1 MVIKTIFPVPFITL
15 TIRGVFMLMRII
27 LTGKPVFRTFVFG
40 LLLLGS
46 TLAASGGEPG
56 IDGSQSLTSPP
67 SREEQAMLVQRLQ
80 TARKDVEAFAVF
92 AENFR
97 RNGDQKS
104 LAQLQKPV
112 DDYLRMHLNNLLLLG
127 TEQATLETTRL
138 TAEIMLARTMLLLSL
153 GRQEPARESI
163 AEIKNRFGSYQKISV
178 EVGGKASTLD
188 EIIRQLDRQAVDKPL
203 K

>member
-1 MVIKTIFPVPFITL
+1 MVIKTILPVPFITL

-112 DDYLRMHLNNLLLLG
+112 DDYLRMHLNSLLLTG
-127 TEQATLETTRL
+127 AEQGTLETTRL
-138 TAEIMLARTMLLLSL
+138 AAEIMLARTMLYVGL
-153 GRQEPARESI
+153 GRREMARESI
-163 AEIKNRFGSYQKISV
+163 AETRKRFGAFQKISV
-178 EVGGKASTLD
+178 EIAGRASTLD
-188 EIIRQLDRQAVDKPL
+188 EMLRQLEKEASNVPGK
-203 K
+203 

>member
-1 MVIKTIFPVPFITL
+1 
-15 TIRGVFMLMRII
+15 MLMRI
-27 LTGKPVFRTFVFG
+27 LVTGRPVFRTFVFG

-46 TLAASGGEPG
+46 TLSASGEEAGK
-56 IDGSQSLTSPP
+56 DGSQSLTSPP
-67 SREEQAMLVQRLQ
+67 SREEQSMLVQRLQ
-80 TARKDVEAFAVF
+80 TARRDLEAFAVF

-97 RNGDQKS
+97 KNGDQKS

-127 TEQATLETTRL
+127 ADQATLETTRL
-138 TAEIMLARTMLLLSL
+138 TAEIMLARTMLLLNL
-153 GRQEPARESI
+153 GRLEAARESI
-163 AEIKNRFGSYQKISV
+163 AEMKNRFGSYQKISV

-188 EIIRQLDRQAVDKPL
+188 EVIRQLDKEAGDKTA